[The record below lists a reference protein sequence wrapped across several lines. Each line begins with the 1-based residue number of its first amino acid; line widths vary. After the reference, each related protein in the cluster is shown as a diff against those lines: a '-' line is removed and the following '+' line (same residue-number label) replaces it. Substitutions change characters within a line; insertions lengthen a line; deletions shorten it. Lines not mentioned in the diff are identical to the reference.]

1 MKRIA
6 VLLVFF
12 IFSISAFALT
22 VSSSTYNG
30 SVKTVYYTDGSS
42 ATFTPTKS
50 KDTWAA
56 DNVTKTT
63 TYTYADKTTYA
74 LTSTVEPTVVKTIKG
89 LVQTTTTT
97 YGNKKKTATSNTGVL
112 VDGSQSVASN
122 YSSKSGTYRFSDGST
137 SVISTT
143 VSGSPKVTWATDNV
157 TKTTT
162 YKYADKTT
170 YAVTSTLEPTVSV
183 TWKADHISKSSKY
196 VYGNGKTSTVIQTVN
211 PVQTKS
217 YSAGIQSIATT
228 YGDGYVTNTTNT
240 ATSSPVS
247 WASDHITKTITYNF
261 ADGTS
266 NPVVSTVAPSVST
279 PSLTAAVYPSNWTS
293 TGTVTPPRVS
303 SLATTYGDGYV
314 STSENGT
321 FSKPFNQ
328 TTLSAQSITDSSGYV
343 TSSTTTYN
351 LTWGTPDKDGP
362 SYAAAF
368 NQGASSYTYPSP
380 INIWGNRVA
389 GYNLA
394 TGPTYAAPHQD
405 VISAW
410 NQGWTGKGINLVIAD
425 FLMTN
430 HGVITA
436 SLAGRYA
443 YAANMYGIP
452 LDSDMYTTTT
462 NVFNTNGNYANLN
475 NIINVGAINLSFGA
489 NYSYGTTAP
498 ARAIVDNASSSLR
511 NNWVNILK
519 GTDGYIYQGLNM
531 TDAVVIKSAG
541 NDAISAD
548 KESFVKAYADD
559 AAIKNRLLIAGA
571 LSYTLDGKG
580 YIASYSNTA
589 GDDTNVSGRFLVASG
604 GTPFSYG
611 DISINGTLANSSEFG
626 SVGTSFAAPR
636 VAGYVAIVRS
646 KFPNL
651 DAIKTSAIMLDTAR
665 YDTLSCY
672 PSCSPSIYGAG
683 EASLSRALAPIGR
696 LR

>member
-1 MKRIA
+1 MK
-6 VLLVFF
+6 FF
-12 IFSISAFALT
+12 IVFLTFFFSMSVFALA

-30 SVKTVYYTDGSS
+30 SVKTVNYTDGSS

-50 KDTWAA
+50 KDTWAT

-74 LTSTVEPTVVKTIKG
+74 VTSTVEPTVVKTLKG

-97 YGNKKKTATSNTGVL
+97 YGNKKKIVTTNTGVL

-143 VSGSPKVTWATDNV
+143 VSGSPKDTWATDNV

-170 YAVTSTLEPTVSV
+170 YAVTSTVEPTVSV
-183 TWKADHISKSSKY
+183 TWKADNITKSSKY
-196 VYGNGKTSTVIQTVN
+196 VYGNGKTSTVVQTVN
-211 PVQTKS
+211 PVLAKV
-217 YSAGIQSIATT
+217 YSAGMQSIVTT
-228 YGDGYVTNTTNT
+228 YGNGYVTTATNT

-279 PSLTAAVYPSNWTS
+279 PTLTAAVYPSNWTS
-293 TGTVTPPRVS
+293 TGTVTLPRVS

-314 STSENGT
+314 LTSENGT
-321 FSKPFNQ
+321 LSKPFNQ
-328 TTLSAQSITDSSGYV
+328 TTLSAQSITDSNGYV
-343 TSSTTTYN
+343 ESPTTTYN
-351 LTWGTPDKDGP
+351 LTWGAPDKDGP

-380 INIWGNRVA
+380 IYIWGNRVA

-394 TGPTYAAPHQD
+394 IGPTYAAPHQD

-410 NQGWTGKGINLVIAD
+410 NQGWTGKGVNVVIAD
-425 FLMTN
+425 SLMTN

-436 SLAGRYA
+436 SLVGRYA

-452 LDSDMYTTTT
+452 LDNDMYTTTT
-462 NVFNTNGNYANLN
+462 NVFDTNGNYANLSN
-475 NIINVGAINLSFGA
+475 MINVGAINLSFGA

-498 ARAIVDNASSSLR
+498 ARAIVDNAYSSLR

-519 GTDGYIYQGLNM
+519 GTAGYIYQGLNM

-626 SVGTSFAAPR
+626 NLGTSFAAPR

>member
-1 MKRIA
+1 MK
-6 VLLVFF
+6 FF
-12 IFSISAFALT
+12 IVFLTFFFSMSVFALA

-30 SVKTVYYTDGSS
+30 SVKTVNYTDGSS

-50 KDTWAA
+50 KDTWAT

-74 LTSTVEPTVVKTIKG
+74 VTSTVEPTVVKTLKG

-97 YGNKKKTATSNTGVL
+97 YGNKKKIVTTNTGVL

-143 VSGSPKVTWATDNV
+143 VSGSPKDTWATDNV

-170 YAVTSTLEPTVSV
+170 YAVTSTVEPTVSV
-183 TWKADHISKSSKY
+183 TWKADNITKSSKY
-196 VYGNGKTSTVIQTVN
+196 VYGNGKTSTVVQTVN
-211 PVQTKS
+211 PVLAKV
-217 YSAGIQSIATT
+217 YSAGMQSIVTT
-228 YGDGYVTNTTNT
+228 YGNGYVTTATNT

-279 PSLTAAVYPSNWTS
+279 PTLTAAVYPSNWTS
-293 TGTVTPPRVS
+293 TGTVTLPRVS

-314 STSENGT
+314 LTTENGT
-321 FSKPFNQ
+321 LSKPFNQ
-328 TTLSAQSITDSSGYV
+328 TTLSAQSITDSNGYV
-343 TSSTTTYN
+343 ESPTTTYN

-380 INIWGNRVA
+380 IYIWGNRVA

-394 TGPTYAAPHQD
+394 IGPTYAAPHQD

-410 NQGWTGKGINLVIAD
+410 NQGWTGKGVNVVIAD
-425 FLMTN
+425 SLMTN

-436 SLAGRYA
+436 SLVGRYA

-452 LDSDMYTTTT
+452 LDNDMYTTTT
-462 NVFNTNGNYANLN
+462 NVFDTNGNYANLSN
-475 NIINVGAINLSFGA
+475 MINVGAINLSFGA

-498 ARAIVDNASSSLR
+498 ARAIVDNAYSSLR

-519 GTDGYIYQGLNM
+519 GTAGYIYQGLNM

-626 SVGTSFAAPR
+626 NLGTSFAAPR

>member
-1 MKRIA
+1 MK
-6 VLLVFF
+6 FF
-12 IFSISAFALT
+12 IVFLTFFFSMSVFALA

-30 SVKTVYYTDGSS
+30 SVKTVNYTDGSS

-50 KDTWAA
+50 KDTWAT

-74 LTSTVEPTVVKTIKG
+74 VTSTVEPTVVKTLKG

-97 YGNKKKTATSNTGVL
+97 YGNKKKIVTTNTGVL

-143 VSGSPKVTWATDNV
+143 VSGSPKDTWATDNV

-170 YAVTSTLEPTVSV
+170 YAVTSTVEPTVSV
-183 TWKADHISKSSKY
+183 TWKADNITKSSKY
-196 VYGNGKTSTVIQTVN
+196 VYGNGKTSTVVQTVN
-211 PVQTKS
+211 PVLAKV
-217 YSAGIQSIATT
+217 YSAGMQSIVTT
-228 YGDGYVTNTTNT
+228 YGNGYVTTATNT

-279 PSLTAAVYPSNWTS
+279 PTLTAAVYPSNWTS
-293 TGTVTPPRVS
+293 TGTVTLPRVS

-314 STSENGT
+314 LTSENGT
-321 FSKPFNQ
+321 LSKPFNQ
-328 TTLSAQSITDSSGYV
+328 TTLSAQSITDSNGYV
-343 TSSTTTYN
+343 ESPTTTYN
-351 LTWGTPDKDGP
+351 LTWGAPDKDGP

-380 INIWGNRVA
+380 IYIWGNRVA

-394 TGPTYAAPHQD
+394 IGPTYAAPHQD

-410 NQGWTGKGINLVIAD
+410 NQGWTGKGVNVVIAD
-425 FLMTN
+425 SLMTN

-436 SLAGRYA
+436 SLVGRYA

-452 LDSDMYTTTT
+452 LDNDMYTTTT
-462 NVFNTNGNYANLN
+462 NVFDTNGNYADLSNM
-475 NIINVGAINLSFGA
+475 INVGAINLSFGA

-498 ARAIVDNASSSLR
+498 ARAIVDNAYSSLR

-519 GTDGYIYQGLNM
+519 GTAGYIYQGLNM

-626 SVGTSFAAPR
+626 NLGTSFAAPR